1 MNLMNHLLEVRDLK
15 KYFPLTKGIL
25 RERQIGLVK
34 AVDGVSFAIK
44 KGETLG
50 LVGESGC
57 GKTTTGRCIM
67 GLEEPTSG
75 KIIFEGKDLGSSF
88 GMEFKK
94 LQGRMQIIFQDPYGS
109 LDPRLTAEQ
118 IIAEPLMVEKFN
130 RSETREKVKE
140 VMGLVG
146 LDLEMINRYA
156 HMFSGGQRQRISIA
170 RAIIRRPSLI
180 VCDEPVSALDVSI
193 QAQIINLFMEL
204 QEKLG
209 HSYLFIA
216 HDLSVV
222 RNISNWVAVMYL
234 GKIVEVVRAAELF
247 KNPLHFYTRA
257 LISAVPIPDPSV
269 EKKRQRILLK
279 GEVPSPLNPPSGC
292 HFHPR
297 CWEGKKRCAEE
308 EPRLKEV
315 EPEHWAACWVVEKP
329 LG

>member
-1 MNLMNHLLEVRDLK
+1 MSVLLEVKDLK
-15 KYFPLTKGIL
+15 KYFPLIKGIL
-25 RERQIGLVK
+25 RERQIGLIK
-34 AVDGVSFAIK
+34 AVDGVSFAIR

-57 GKTTTGRCIM
+57 GKTTTGRCIV

-75 KIIFEGKDLGSSF
+75 KITFAGKEISASDGLGLR
-88 GMEFKK
+88 E
-94 LQGRMQIIFQDPYGS
+94 LQGRVQIIFQDPFGS
-109 LDPRLTAEQ
+109 LDPRLTAEE

-130 RSETREKVKE
+130 RCEAREKVKE

-146 LDLEMINRYA
+146 LDSEMINRYA

-222 RNISNWVAVMYL
+222 RNISTWVAVMYL
-234 GKIVEVVRAAELF
+234 GKIVEVVRAIELF
-247 KNPLHFYTRA
+247 KKPWHFYTRA

-269 EKKRQRILLK
+269 EKERHRILLK

-297 CWEGKKRCAEE
+297 CWEAKKVCSEE
-308 EPRLKEV
+308 EPGMKEV
-315 EPEHWAACWVVEKP
+315 EPEHWVACWVVEKQ